1 MDWNFFFQE
10 SQAARLFVIV
20 YRCTKPNVERFLFVS
35 WRNRHQTFKNP
46 NKHFWTWNYCDKGR
60 GGAVDVGGQCVRR
73 ATSARIFGH
82 GIIFFKNPKRFRTLA
97 FLDSN
102 STSVR
107 VRCGRLSLSSR
118 PPDSCLDGCRLH
130 VSKCLCQDSLS
141 CVGASM
147 SCQCPS
153 VSVRVSTAVPVVC
166 LVVCAQNS
174 TNK

>member
-1 MDWNFFFQE
+1 M
-10 SQAARLFVIV
+10 
-20 YRCTKPNVERFLFVS
+20 
-35 WRNRHQTFKNP
+35 
-46 NKHFWTWNYCDKGR
+46 
-60 GGAVDVGGQCVRR
+60 DVGGQCVRR

-130 VSKCLCQDSLS
+130 VSLS
-141 CVGASM
+141 CVSASM